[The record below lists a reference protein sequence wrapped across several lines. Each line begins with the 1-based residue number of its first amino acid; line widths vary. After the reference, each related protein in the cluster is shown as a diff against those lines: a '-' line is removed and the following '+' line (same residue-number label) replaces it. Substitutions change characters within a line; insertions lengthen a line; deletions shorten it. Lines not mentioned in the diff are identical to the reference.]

1 MKKWVLKKTAL
12 RRFESGHPWV
22 FSNEVESVK
31 GIEKGEVVD
40 LYDRSGH
47 FLVRGFGNP
56 ASLIAFRSLG
66 KSTKEIDLD
75 WIVQKILERRALR
88 EKLGLRASRRIL
100 HGEVDGTPG
109 LVLDEFSSGQK
120 IFWVFHIHSAGM
132 ERLFQ
137 QFSLGQL
144 KEQFQQIPD
153 LQSLIVRRDSRS
165 RELEGLE
172 LRDVEVVGS
181 LDSEIKI
188 EVDQGELVQ
197 FNVNFLE
204 GQKGGFFLDQR
215 KNVEW
220 MRNFIKYYQFETP
233 SPQILDAFCYCGQW
247 GLGLARELQLMNLK
261 AQVIFSDAS
270 ENALQAALQNASRY
284 QIEAEKVKLDLVE
297 ADWPWLNRFDLVV
310 CDPAAL
316 IKSKKHYFAGRR
328 AYLKVF
334 TRSLKAL
341 KSKGIFVFSSCSF
354 HLSRG
359 DLVELL
365 KEAQLALGCKTRIL
379 HEFSLPPDHL
389 RSCDFP
395 EGDYLKG
402 LIGVRE

>member
-1 MKKWVLKKTAL
+1 MKKWVLKKPAL

-31 GIEKGEVVD
+31 GIEKGEVID
-40 LYDRSGH
+40 LYDHSGR
-47 FLVRGFGNP
+47 FLARGFGNST
-56 ASLIAFRSLG
+56 SLIAFRSLVD
-66 KSTKEIDLD
+66 SSKEINLE
-75 WIVQKILERRALR
+75 WLVYKILERRSLR

-109 LVLDEFSSGQK
+109 LILDEFFSGSK

-137 QFSLGQL
+137 QFTLSQL
-144 KEQFQQIPD
+144 KDQFQKISN
-153 LQSLIVRRDSRS
+153 LEAMIVRRDSRS
-165 RELEGLE
+165 REMEGLSLLE
-172 LRDVEVVGS
+172 VEVAGE
-181 LDSEIKI
+181 LNSEVSID
-188 EVDQGELVQ
+188 VDQGEIVQ
-197 FNVNFLE
+197 FKVNFKE

-220 MRNFIKYYQFETP
+220 LRNLIKYYKFETS
-233 SPQILDAFCYCGQW
+233 SPQVLDAFCYCGQW
-247 GLGLARELQLMNLK
+247 GLGIARELQSLHLK
-261 AQVIFSDAS
+261 PQVIFSDAS
-270 ENALQAALQNASRY
+270 ESALESALQNAFQY
-284 QIEAEKVKLDLVE
+284 QIEAEKIKLDLVE
-297 ADWPWLNRFDLVV
+297 TDWPWLNKFDLVV

-341 KSKGIFVFSSCSF
+341 KSKGVFVFSSCSF
-354 HLSRG
+354 HLSKS
-359 DLVELL
+359 DLLELL
-365 KEAQLALGCKTRIL
+365 KEAQDALGCKTRIL
-379 HEFSLPPDHL
+379 YEFSLPADHS
-389 RSCDFP
+389 RSPNFP

-402 LIGVRE
+402 LIGIRE

>member
-1 MKKWVLKKTAL
+1 MKKWVLKKPAL

-22 FSNEVESVK
+22 FSNEVDSVK
-31 GIEKGEVVD
+31 GIDKGEVVD
-40 LYDRSGH
+40 LHDSSGR
-47 FLVRGFGNP
+47 FLARGFGNS
-56 ASLIAFRSLG
+56 ASLIAFRSLEH
-66 KSTKEIDLD
+66 SPQEINLI
-75 WIVQKILERRALR
+75 WLVRKILERRALR

-109 LVLDEFSSGQK
+109 LVLDEFVSESK
-120 IFWVFHIHSAGM
+120 LYWVFHIHSAGM

-137 QFSLGQL
+137 HFTLKEL
-144 KEQFQQIPD
+144 KEQ
-153 LQSLIVRRDSRS
+153 LQEIAGLQALIVRRDSRS
-165 RELEGLE
+165 RELEGLN
-172 LRDVEVVGS
+172 LLDVEVIGS
-181 LDSEIKI
+181 LDANVTID
-188 EVDQGELVQ
+188 VDQGEIVQ
-197 FNVNFLE
+197 FKVNFKE

-220 MRNFIKYYQFETP
+220 LRNLIKHYKFETS
-233 SPQILDAFCYCGQW
+233 SPEVLDAFCYCGQW
-247 GLGLARELQLMNLK
+247 GLGIAREIQSLHLK
-261 AQVIFSDAS
+261 PQVIFSDAS
-270 ENALQAALQNASRY
+270 EAALESALQNASQY
-284 QIEAEKVKLDLVE
+284 KIEAEMLKLDLVE
-297 ADWPWLNRFDLVV
+297 TEWPWINKFDLVV

-334 TRSLKAL
+334 TRSLRAL
-341 KSKGIFVFSSCSF
+341 KKNGIFVFSSCSF
-354 HLSRG
+354 HLSKS

-365 KEAQLALGCKTRIL
+365 AEAQAVAGCKTKIF

-389 RSCDFP
+389 RSPNFP